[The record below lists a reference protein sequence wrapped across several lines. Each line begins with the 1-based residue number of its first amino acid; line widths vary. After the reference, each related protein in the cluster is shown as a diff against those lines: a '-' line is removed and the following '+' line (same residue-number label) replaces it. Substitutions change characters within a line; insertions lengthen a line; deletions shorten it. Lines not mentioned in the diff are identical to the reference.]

1 MIRILVVGF
10 MLFSLTAGAV
20 ADEKAGMV
28 ILSLGKNFAQLPDS
42 DARALKRKS
51 EIYNQDT
58 VTTATNGRLQLR
70 FTDGSRLSLGE
81 GSQFYVEQYQYAEDT
96 ANEGRSVYKL
106 LKGSLRTITGAISK
120 ADSDNYLL
128 KTPIATIGVRGTDYI
143 VSLCE
148 KDCTATNQSG
158 PGLYGYV
165 IEGEIEVTG
174 GDKKHAVL
182 AGRYFYMN
190 LSGEISISEQPL
202 SAFELM
208 QGFDGEALNL
218 KGIDPPIPAMDI
230 QKRPELEQLR
240 VPNQNGTQGSA
251 ENPSQ

>member
-10 MLFSLTAGAV
+10 MLLSLAAGAT

-42 DARALKRKS
+42 ETRVLKRKS

-58 VTTATNGRLQLR
+58 VSTGTKGRLQLR

-81 GSQFYVEQYQYAEDT
+81 DSQFYVEQYQYSEDG

-143 VSLCE
+143 VNLCE
-148 KDCTATNQSG
+148 KDCEANNQSA

-165 IEGEIEVTG
+165 IEGEIEVTEG
-174 GDKKHAVL
+174 NKKHAVL
-182 AGRYFYMN
+182 AGRYFYMD
-190 LSGEISISEQPL
+190 LRGEISISEQPL
-202 SAFELM
+202 SAFEVM
-208 QGFDGEALNL
+208 QSFDGEGINL
-218 KGIDPPIPAMDI
+218 KGIDPSIPAMDI
-230 QKRPELEQLR
+230 QKRPGLEQLR

-251 ENPSQ
+251 ANPP

>member
-1 MIRILVVGF
+1 
-10 MLFSLTAGAV
+10 
-20 ADEKAGMV
+20 
-28 ILSLGKNFAQLPDS
+28 
-42 DARALKRKS
+42 
-51 EIYNQDT
+51 
-58 VTTATNGRLQLR
+58 
-70 FTDGSRLSLGE
+70 
-81 GSQFYVEQYQYAEDT
+81 
-96 ANEGRSVYKL
+96 
-106 LKGSLRTITGAISK
+106 
-120 ADSDNYLL
+120 
-128 KTPIATIGVRGTDYI
+128 
-143 VSLCE
+143 
-148 KDCTATNQSG
+148 
-158 PGLYGYV
+158 V
-165 IEGEIEVTG
+165 IEGEIEVTE

-218 KGIDPPIPAMDI
+218 KGIDPSIPAMDI